1 MGIAFFGGSFDPIHI
16 GHILVA
22 RDVCELCGIDNIY
35 FMPSFISP
43 FKSYPI
49 ASPRDR
55 FNMLKLALKDESWA
69 FIEDIELKK
78 EEVSYTYKSALI
90 LKEKYKQIPTF
101 IIGYD
106 AYLTLDKWYKYEELV
121 KIAKFIVVKR
131 GKDNHLLNKDVDAI
145 FCNTRTI
152 DISSTEI
159 RKRIKE
165 GKSIKHMVPDNVLKY
180 IHKWGLYA
188 KS

>member
-22 RDVCELCGIDNIY
+22 RDVCELCDVDKIY
-35 FMPSFISP
+35 FMPAFISP
-43 FKSYPI
+43 FKPKPI
-49 ASPRDR
+49 ASPKQR
-55 FNMLKLALKDESWA
+55 FEMLKLALEDESWA

-78 EEVSYTYKSALI
+78 EEISYTYKSALM
-90 LKEKYKQIPTF
+90 LKEKYKENPTF

-106 AYLTLDKWYKYEELV
+106 AYLTLDKWYRYEDLV
-121 KIAKFIVVKR
+121 KIANFIVVKR
-131 GKDNHLLNKDVDAI
+131 GKEDISINNDIDAI

-159 RKRIKE
+159 RERIKH
-165 GKSIKHMVPDNVLKY
+165 GKSVKYMIPDKVLEY
-180 IHKWGLYA
+180 ILKEGIYA

>member
-1 MGIAFFGGSFDPIHI
+1 MGIAFFGGSFDPVHI

-22 RDVCELCGIDNIY
+22 RDVLELCDIDKIY
-35 FMPSFISP
+35 FMPAFISP
-43 FKSYPI
+43 FKPPSV
-49 ASPRDR
+49 ASPKDR
-55 FNMLKLALKDESWA
+55 LKMLKLALKDEPWA
-69 FIEDIELKK
+69 FIEDLELKK

-90 LKEKYKQIPTF
+90 LKEKYKQTPTF

-106 AYLTLDKWYKYEELV
+106 AYLTLHNWYKYEELV
-121 KIAKFIVVKR
+121 KIVKFIVVRR
-131 GKDNHLLNKDVDAI
+131 GKNNIILNKDVDAI
-145 FCNTRTI
+145 FCDTRTI

-159 RKRIKE
+159 RNRIKE

>member
-22 RDVCELCGIDNIY
+22 RDVCELCDVDKIY
-35 FMPSFISP
+35 FMPAFISP
-43 FKSYPI
+43 FKPKPI
-49 ASPRDR
+49 ASPKQR
-55 FNMLKLALKDESWA
+55 FEMLKLALEDESWA

-78 EEVSYTYKSALI
+78 EEISYTYKSALI
-90 LKEKYKQIPTF
+90 LKEKYQQPPTF

-106 AYLTLDKWYKYEELV
+106 AYLSLDKWYRYKDLV
-121 KIAKFIVVKR
+121 KIANFIVVKR
-131 GKDNHLLNKDVDAI
+131 GKTDTLKKDDVDAI

-159 RKRIKE
+159 RERIKH
-165 GKSIKHMVPDNVLKY
+165 GKSVKYMIPDKVLEY
-180 IHKWGLYA
+180 ILKEGIYA